1 MKFFLRGD
9 CVKTN
14 DDVIEMLPGDLRRI
28 AEVAGLEAAVRM
40 AQTFGGTFIYVPG
53 LDDMM
58 RRARDAMIKK
68 EYECGMGA
76 RKLARKHRLTERQ
89 IWNIVKNTGRETLP
103 EELLDL
109 LAGGQ

>member
-1 MKFFLRGD
+1 
-9 CVKTN
+9 VKTDEN
-14 DDVIEMLPGDLRRI
+14 ILGMLHGDLKRI
-28 AEVAGLEAAVRM
+28 AEVAGLEAAVRI

-68 EYECGMGA
+68 DYDGGMSA

-89 IWNIVKNTGRETLP
+89 IWNIVKNTGSETLP

-109 LAGGQ
+109 LAGRE